1 MNRKKSRE
9 KAMEILFGMLISKDT
24 REEAIENFKE
34 NYEKEIKEIDFNYI
48 NKTIAGVEENEK
60 ELNLLIEE
68 SLQNWKI
75 DRISKVNLVI
85 LKIALYEMKYV
96 DEIPNKVAINEALD
110 IARKYSDEKS
120 VSFINGVLDKI
131 LKES

>member
-24 REEAIENFKE
+24 KEEAIENFKE
-34 NYEKEIKEIDFNYI
+34 NYEKEIKDIDFKYI
-48 NKTIAGVEENEK
+48 NETIQGVEENEK
-60 ELNLLIEE
+60 ELDLLIEG

-110 IARKYSDEKS
+110 LARKYSDEKS

-131 LKES
+131 LKEV